1 MVELVVRLCLIA
13 VATGAGFL
21 LPGADSNLSLR
32 VGLVLAAATG
42 FGYLLR
48 LRGLRTH
55 QVSLVLTALEIAGI
69 AAWLASAGEIT
80 HYGFIVLAPILWA
93 VTREDVEASAIAPI
107 SGALLIAANML
118 AGHLAMFD
126 PALIAQSGIVVGI
139 GMMLA
144 FLPKPLPQIA
154 TTKFELPDRMTAPLT
169 VAGDDYL
176 QIRESYRAL
185 RERFRELEIRSDRD
199 RLVVRLFEL
208 RGLPPRS
215 AFPRLAEVLAEV
227 TGADA
232 AAIFGVAQSTDALVI
247 RGSTTDF
254 PDELAEKALVI
265 DPSMGHRDVRLRLDA
280 ATRAVPSAEVRD
292 FANVLLIDEDRVVGL
307 ICVASSDAE
316 SLRLCREK
324 AEGAAAYVA
333 LFLREELERDLNL
346 QRLRHSEMLY
356 SIATLGA
363 GATTPEAL
371 AQRVIKEL
379 SEIIPVDGLAIHG
392 LASEADVLAAEGANL
407 ALIDSLNFDLGT
419 GLRGWIKTGAP
430 EVVMFDAR
438 NDERCPSDTP
448 LRRRIGSY
456 CQIALHGKKGPVGF
470 LSAATHQIGGIDE
483 FQVETLRV
491 VAAELSRAL
500 ALLDISEQRE
510 EGLIPADDFRRL
522 VAERA
527 GCLIVLEVLH
537 REQIG
542 LVYGRPAVETATRK
556 LQTRLRAQLPRG
568 GVLCPRPQGDYLVF
582 LEGVA
587 EPFAVSWA
595 NDAAATASMIGMPRL
610 DGTGSGPLALRA
622 KVAQIVPNHVGE
634 ISRLSA

>member
-13 VATGAGFL
+13 TATAAGFF

-32 VGLVLAAATG
+32 VGLILAAATG

-48 LRGLRTH
+48 LRGLRTN

-118 AGHLAMFD
+118 AGHLPMFA
-126 PALIAQSGIVVGI
+126 PALLVQSGIVVGI
-139 GMMLA
+139 GMMLV
-144 FLPKPLPQIA
+144 FLPKPQPQLI
-154 TTKFELPDRMTAPLT
+154 TKFELPDRMTAPLT

-232 AAIFGVAQSTDALVI
+232 AAIYGVAQSTEALVI

-265 DPSMGHRDVRLRLDA
+265 DPSMAHRDVRLRLDA

-324 AEGAAAYVA
+324 AEEAAPFVA
-333 LFLREELERDLNL
+333 LFLREEQERDRNE

-356 SIATLGA
+356 TIATLGA

-483 FQVETLRV
+483 FQVETIRV

-500 ALLDISEQRE
+500 ALLDITERRE
-510 EGLIPADDFRRL
+510 EGLIPAEDFRRL

-556 LQTRLRAQLPRG
+556 LQTRLRAQLPPG
-568 GVLCPRPQGDYLVF
+568 GVLCPRPEGDYLVF

-622 KVAQIVPNHVGE
+622 KVAQIVPAHVGE